1 MQSDISEAR
10 RIIIVD
16 DDDIFSEDLKNK
28 LNVNGYSNVIIKS
41 DFKEFINDLESLD
54 DTDIIILDIIFGVEN
69 ILNLP
74 NNNIKAL
81 LKGMNIIF
89 ITSSED
95 SNIYEKIKGFE
106 DSFFIIKPFHFFTID
121 RLILSLIKNQTKI
134 LIKDGRKKYY
144 INKNEIIYFEVHGNY
159 SILKTKSK
167 QYVYKKSL
175 KLIFKMFH
183 YLDLVQVHRNF
194 AVPKSKIQLVNFREK
209 YLTIDNN
216 NIPLSYNYKKNLVD
230 INK

>member
-1 MQSDISEAR
+1 MQSDISEAQ

-28 LNVNGYSNVIIKS
+28 LNVNGYSNVVIKPN
-41 DFKEFINDLESLD
+41 FIEFINDLENLD

-74 NNNIKAL
+74 NKNIKEL

-95 SNIYEKIKGFE
+95 SNIYEKIKDFE
-106 DSFFIIKPFHFFTID
+106 DSFFIIKPFHFYTID
-121 RLILSLIKNQTKI
+121 RLIQSLIKNQTKI

-144 INKNEIIYFEVHGNY
+144 IDKIEIICFEVNGNY
-159 SILKTKSK
+159 SVLKTRSK

-175 KLIFKMFH
+175 KQIFIMFH
-183 YLDLVQVHRNF
+183 NLDLVQVHRNF
-194 AVPKSKIQLVNFREK
+194 AVPKSKIQLINFREK
-209 YLTIDNN
+209 YLIIDGI
-216 NIPLSYNYKKNLVD
+216 NIPLSYKYKKYLTD
-230 INK
+230 IN

>member
-1 MQSDISEAR
+1 MQSDISEAQ

-28 LNVNGYSNVIIKS
+28 LNVNGYSNVVIKPN
-41 DFKEFINDLESLD
+41 FIEFINDLENLD

-74 NNNIKAL
+74 NKNIKEL

-95 SNIYEKIKGFE
+95 SNIYEKIKDFE
-106 DSFFIIKPFHFFTID
+106 DSFFIIKPFHFYTID
-121 RLILSLIKNQTKI
+121 RLIQSLIKNQTKI

-144 INKNEIIYFEVHGNY
+144 IDKIEIICFEVHGNY
-159 SILKTKSK
+159 SVLKTRSK

-175 KLIFKMFH
+175 KQIFIMFH
-183 YLDLVQVHRNF
+183 NLDLVQVHRNF
-194 AVPKSKIQLVNFREK
+194 AVPKSKIQLINFREK
-209 YLTIDNN
+209 YLIIDGI
-216 NIPLSYNYKKNLVD
+216 NIPLSYKYKKYLTD
-230 INK
+230 IN

>member
-1 MQSDISEAR
+1 MQSDISEAQ

-74 NNNIKAL
+74 NNNIKEQ
-81 LKGMNIIF
+81 LKKLNIIF

-95 SNIYEKIKGFE
+95 SNIYEKIKDFE
-106 DSFFIIKPFHFFTID
+106 DSFFIIKPFHFYTID
-121 RLILSLIKNQTKI
+121 RLIQSLIKNQTKI

-144 INKNEIIYFEVHGNY
+144 IDKIEIICFEVNGNY
-159 SILKTKSK
+159 SVLKTRSK

-175 KLIFKMFH
+175 KQIFIMFH
-183 YLDLVQVHRNF
+183 NLDLVQVHRNF
-194 AVPKSKIQLVNFREK
+194 AVPKSKIQLINFREK
-209 YLTIDNN
+209 YLIIDGI
-216 NIPLSYNYKKNLVD
+216 NIPLSYKYKKYLTD
-230 INK
+230 IN

>member
-1 MQSDISEAR
+1 MQSDISEAQ

-28 LNVNGYSNVIIKS
+28 LNVNGYSNVVIKPN
-41 DFKEFINDLESLD
+41 FIEFINDLENLD

-74 NNNIKAL
+74 NNIKEQ
-81 LKGMNIIF
+81 LKKLNIIF

-95 SNIYEKIKGFE
+95 SNIYEKIQDFE
-106 DSFFIIKPFHFFTID
+106 DSFFIIKPFHFYTID
-121 RLILSLIKNQTKI
+121 RLIQSLIKNQTKI

-144 INKNEIIYFEVHGNY
+144 IDKIEIICFEVNGNY
-159 SILKTKSK
+159 SVLKTRSK

-175 KLIFKMFH
+175 KQIFIMFH
-183 YLDLVQVHRNF
+183 NLDLVQVHRNF
-194 AVPKSKIQLVNFREK
+194 AVPKSKIQLINFREK
-209 YLTIDNN
+209 YLIIDGI
-216 NIPLSYNYKKNLVD
+216 NIPLSYKYKEYLTD
-230 INK
+230 IN

>member
-41 DFKEFINDLESLD
+41 DFKEFINDLENLD

-81 LKGMNIIF
+81 LKGLNIIF

-95 SNIYEKIKGFE
+95 SNIYKKIQEFE

-121 RLILSLIKNQTKI
+121 RLIQSLIKNQTKI

-144 INKNEIIYFEVHGNY
+144 IDKIEIICFEVNGNY
-159 SILKTKSK
+159 SVLKTRSK

-175 KLIFKMFH
+175 KQIFIMFH
-183 YLDLVQVHRNF
+183 NLDLVQVHRNF
-194 AVPKSKIQLVNFREK
+194 AVPKSKIQLINFREK
-209 YLTIDNN
+209 YLIIDGI
-216 NIPLSYNYKKNLVD
+216 NIPLSYKYKKYLTD
-230 INK
+230 IN

>member
-28 LNVNGYSNVIIKS
+28 LNVNGYSNVVIKPN
-41 DFKEFINDLESLD
+41 FIEFINDLENLD

-74 NNNIKAL
+74 NKNIKEL

-95 SNIYEKIKGFE
+95 SNIYEKIKDFE
-106 DSFFIIKPFHFFTID
+106 DSFFIIKPFHFYTID
-121 RLILSLIKNQTKI
+121 RLIQSLIKNQTKI

-144 INKNEIIYFEVHGNY
+144 IDKIEIICFEVNGNY
-159 SILKTKSK
+159 SVLKTRSK

-175 KLIFKMFH
+175 KQIFIMFH
-183 YLDLVQVHRNF
+183 NLDLVQVHRNF
-194 AVPKSKIQLVNFREK
+194 AVPKSKIQLINFREK
-209 YLTIDNN
+209 YLIIDGI
-216 NIPLSYNYKKNLVD
+216 NIPLSYKYKMV
-230 INK
+230 